1 MCRYVQWLH
10 LAVPT
15 LSPLSLLD
23 RLIELSLEQCTWSQQ
38 SVVYNFRNYGQKSS
52 AVRLFLLVLLK
63 HENLAHKIC
72 EHDQNCVKDL
82 KERNATRREIIS
94 WSGWEKIDVD
104 IFKSTITPEECNMI
118 CSWVGVAT
126 AAGRGQKLKTATKL
140 MNVFTARWR

>member
-1 MCRYVQWLH
+1 MCRYVQCLH

-23 RLIELSLEQCTWSQQ
+23 WLIKLSLEQCTWSQQ

-52 AVRLFLLVLLK
+52 AVRLLLLVLSK
-63 HENLAHKIC
+63 HANLAHKIC

-94 WSGWEKIDVD
+94 WSG
-104 IFKSTITPEECNMI
+104 
-118 CSWVGVAT
+118 
-126 AAGRGQKLKTATKL
+126 
-140 MNVFTARWR
+140 